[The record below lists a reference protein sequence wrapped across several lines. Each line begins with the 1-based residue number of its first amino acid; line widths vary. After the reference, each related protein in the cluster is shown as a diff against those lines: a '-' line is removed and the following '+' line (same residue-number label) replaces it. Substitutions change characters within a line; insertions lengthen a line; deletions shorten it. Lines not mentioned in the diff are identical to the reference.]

1 MSDKPLT
8 PEAAQLLTSLGS
20 VNRAV
25 PTVIRELATGAMSPD
40 RQRAFAGLLM
50 ELADLLAD
58 HADTSDSTT
67 APTALADH
75 IGTTGRQLIAV
86 SARLRTNTA
95 SPDHLREVAGL
106 LVALAEAL
114 QLYAGK
120 MPQPADTDQPEP
132 DAGGRHALKPLHGGT
147 RPT

>member
-1 MSDKPLT
+1 VSDKPIT
-8 PEAAQLLTSLGS
+8 PEAAHLLTSLGS

-25 PTVIRELATGAMSPD
+25 PTVIRELATGAMAPD

-58 HADTSDSTT
+58 HAGAAEDHT
-67 APTALADH
+67 APTVLADRV
-75 IGTTGRQLIAV
+75 GTTGRQLVAV
-86 SARLRTNTA
+86 STRLRTHTT
-95 SPDHLREVAGL
+95 SSDQLREVAGL

-120 MPQPADTDQPEP
+120 MPPPTTDQPAP
-132 DAGGRHALKPLHGGT
+132 DAGGRHALKPPRGT
-147 RPT
+147 DPT